1 MKALDQR
8 STWIEINKNA
18 LLHNVRTLKEILPIG
33 CKAMFVVKSN
43 AYGHGLLQ
51 VLSILKT
58 EKAVDAFGVFS
69 FEDALLVKSKT
80 KKKVIVLQTFDT
92 NWVAVASKRNIE
104 LTISHFDQLEYL
116 RKKKL
121 SQKLKIHLKV
131 DTGLGRQ
138 GFLKKDIEAV
148 SLLISQ
154 MKNITLVGLYT
165 HLSGAESKEFDSYT
179 IQQYKE
185 LLAWKVSLNALG
197 LYPEVHT
204 SATSGVIRKSDLA
217 CNMVRFG
224 IGMYGL
230 WPSTE
235 TKNRKTHLLP
245 VLSFKTK
252 VVEAKILPA
261 GSYVAY
267 DCTCELKKKTMI
279 AVLPIGY
286 WDGLPRQ
293 ASSRAKVLIRGKE
306 CPILGRVMMNMC
318 VVDASLANGVTKGDI
333 VTIIGKDGNHE
344 ITAEDLAIASQTI
357 NYEIITRINPLLSR
371 KIV

>member
-18 LLHNVRTLKEILPIG
+18 LLENVRTLKGVLPLG
-33 CKAMFVVKSN
+33 CKAMFVIKSN

-51 VLSILKT
+51 VLSILKS
-58 EKAVDAFGVFS
+58 EKSVDAFGVFS

-80 KKKVIVLQTFDT
+80 NKKVVVLQTFDAS
-92 NWVAVASKRNIE
+92 WVGVASKRGIE
-104 LTISHFDQLEYL
+104 LTVSHFDQLEYL
-116 RKKKL
+116 QKKKF
-121 SQKLKIHLKV
+121 SQKLKVHLKV

-138 GFLKKDIEAV
+138 GFLKKDIEVV
-148 SLLISQ
+148 SQFIAK
-154 MKNITLVGLYT
+154 MKNISLVGLYT

-179 IQQYKE
+179 IKQYKE
-185 LLAWKVSLNALG
+185 LLAWKESLNEAG

-230 WPSTE
+230 WPSSE
-235 TKNRKTHLLP
+235 TKNNKTHLLP

-261 GSYVAY
+261 GYFIAY

-279 AVLPIGY
+279 AVLPVGY
-286 WDGLPRQ
+286 WDGLPRE

-306 CPILGRVMMNMC
+306 CPILGRIMMNMC
-318 VVDASLANGVTKGDI
+318 VVDASFASGVTKGDI
-333 VTIIGKDGNHE
+333 VTIIGKDGNQE
-344 ITAEDLAIASQTI
+344 ISAEDLAKASKTI
-357 NYEIITRINPLLSR
+357 NYEIVTRINPLLSR